1 MLYITIISF
10 FSYWLDQLF
19 KYLVYKNITNV
30 TIIPNFLS
38 LLYKENTGA
47 AFSILENNRI
57 IIIMISIVLILFL
70 FNELF
75 KSYKINKRVS
85 KLEIVSYGILFGG
98 ILGNLFDRVY
108 RGYVIDYVSVKILN
122 YYFPIFNFADVLI
135 IVGVILLLIH
145 MIREERK
152 IRPIQKK
159 YE

>member
-1 MLYITIISF
+1 
-10 FSYWLDQLF
+10 
-19 KYLVYKNITNV
+19 
-30 TIIPNFLS
+30 
-38 LLYKENTGA
+38 
-47 AFSILENNRI
+47 
-57 IIIMISIVLILFL
+57 MISIILILFL

-85 KLEIVSYGILFGG
+85 KLEIVSYGVLFGG

-152 IRPIQKK
+152 IRSI
-159 YE
+159 

>member
-1 MLYITIISF
+1 M
-10 FSYWLDQLF
+10 
-19 KYLVYKNITNV
+19 
-30 TIIPNFLS
+30 
-38 LLYKENTGA
+38 
-47 AFSILENNRI
+47 
-57 IIIMISIVLILFL
+57 
-70 FNELF
+70 
-75 KSYKINKRVS
+75 
-85 KLEIVSYGILFGG
+85 
-98 ILGNLFDRVY
+98 Y